1 MFVNFASD
9 KLKIMIQTTHL
20 ILTRHGE
27 TLENRQG
34 IMQGHMPGTLSPLGI
49 QQANEVIFMVSGIPV
64 KIKTSVDSQ

>member
-1 MFVNFASD
+1 
-9 KLKIMIQTTHL
+9 MIQTTHL

-49 QQANEVIFMVSGIPV
+49 QQARDLADRLKEEKWMQLFAVIWREAMIRR
-64 KIKTSVDSQ
+64 K